1 MEMWAVW
8 VLIGY
13 VFLLGFM
20 AGYHLKP
27 TETKVSVTVD
37 DQVVLDLLRARLERE
52 GLIMMPKGTEFL
64 VRRRT

>member
-27 TETKVSVTVD
+27 TETKVSV
-37 DQVVLDLLRARLERE
+37 QKARN
-52 GLIMMPKGTEFL
+52 F
-64 VRRRT
+64 